1 MYNKSSCSQLSK
13 MAADNNLRG
22 IVMSRFIFSAP
33 TGDGWMNLARDG
45 FFLDNVKKGDVIL
58 YFYVNTNAVI
68 IGRNQNAWK
77 ECSLANMERDGV
89 QLVRR
94 HTGGGAVYH
103 DTGNLNFSFIMN
115 EKDYNLERQMKVIM
129 KAVGR
134 LGVECELSGRN
145 DILAN
150 GRKFSGNAYGLSK
163 GNRAH
168 HGTLLVNTDMSR
180 LQNYLN
186 VSKEKMQAKG
196 VDSVRSRV
204 CNLSDFVP
212 NITVEKMRR
221 YVIESFIEEYGP
233 STEYRFEGEEL
244 AEVEKRREVHASWE
258 WRLGKTPQ
266 FEVALNHRFSFGE
279 TQLHMNFTDGFI
291 REIKVYSDSL
301 DTELAGEVEKAL
313 VGARLE
319 DGAIRNALKAMDSA
333 DAAGEIA
340 DFICSSDL
348 LR

>member
-1 MYNKSSCSQLSK
+1 M
-13 MAADNNLRG
+13 G
-22 IVMSRFIFSAP
+22 RFIYSAP

-45 FFLDNVKKGDVIL
+45 FFLDNVKKGDIIL

-77 ECSLANMERDGV
+77 ECNLANMEKDGV

-115 EKDYNLERQMKVIM
+115 ENDYSLERQMRVIM
-129 KAVGR
+129 NAVGK

-150 GRKFSGNAYGLSK
+150 GKKFSGNAYGLSK

-186 VSKEKMQAKG
+186 VSREKMQAKG

-204 CNLSDFVP
+204 CNLSEFVP
-212 NITVEKMRR
+212 GITVEKMRR
-221 YVIESFIEEYGP
+221 YVIESFNEEYGP
-233 STEYRFEGEEL
+233 ATEYKFEGEEL
-244 AEVEKRREVHASWE
+244 ADVERRREIQSSWE

-266 FEVALNHRFSFGE
+266 FEVVLNHRFSFGE
-279 TQLHMNFTDGFI
+279 TQLHMNFKDGCI
-291 REIKVYSDSL
+291 REIKVFSDCL
-301 DTELAGEVEKAL
+301 DTGF
-313 VGARLE
+313 
-319 DGAIRNALKAMDSA
+319 
-333 DAAGEIA
+333 AGEIERA
-340 DFICSSDL
+340 LLGSKFECNAVRSALGSMENAEAAWELAEFICSSDL
-348 LR
+348 LL